1 MAEPETPTKEA
12 TSGEPEAGKKE
23 AKGGGL
29 MTWLIPIGAAVLFI
43 VLGFVAGRVFGTR
56 GKAQNVSAAEVNS
69 PPEVKASA
77 HESKGS
83 HGSSE
88 GKEGK
93 EGNPKGTW
101 YHDTEAVIV
110 NLNEPGV
117 SRYVRMSLTLEMGN
131 GLAEAEGKP
140 FLEQRKPLL
149 KHWLTLFLSNQ
160 TIDDIRGEKNLRQI
174 QNKIMDIFNQ
184 GLFPD
189 AKPRVVGVYFKEYSI
204 Q

>member
-1 MAEPETPTKEA
+1 MAEPETPTKGEK
-12 TSGEPEAGKKE
+12 SSEPEAAKKT
-23 AKGGGL
+23 GGTSKLLPWL
-29 MTWLIPIGAAVLFI
+29 MPVGAAVLFV

-56 GKAQNVSAAEVNS
+56 GKAQNVSAAEVNA
-69 PPEVKASA
+69 PPEAKATHA
-77 HESKGS
+77 SKEGEKE
-83 HGSSE
+83 G

-93 EGNPKGTW
+93 EGTGKGTW
-101 YHDTEAVIV
+101 YYDTEAVIV

-117 SRYVRMSLTLEMGN
+117 SRYARMSLTLEMGN
-131 GLAEAEGKP
+131 GFVEAEGKP

-160 TIDDIRGEKNLRQI
+160 TVEDIRGEKNLRQV
-174 QNKIMDIFNQ
+174 QTKIMDTFNQ

-189 AKPRVVGVYFKEYSI
+189 AKPRVIGVYFKEFSI

>member
-1 MAEPETPTKEA
+1 MAEPEAPAKKE
-12 TSGEPEAGKKE
+12 EKKEEQDKPEAAEKKSKF
-23 AKGGGL
+23 AGML
-29 MTWLIPIGAAVLFI
+29 PWLIPVGAAVLFI
-43 VLGFVAGRVFGTR
+43 VFGFAAGRLFGTR
-56 GKAQNVSAAEVNS
+56 GKAQNVSAAEANN
-69 PPEVKASA
+69 PPEVQVA
-77 HESKGS
+77 HESK
-83 HGSSE
+83 E

-93 EGNPKGTW
+93 EGTAKGGTW

-117 SRYVRMSLTLEMGN
+117 SRYVRMSLTLELGN

-184 GLFPD
+184 GLWPD
-189 AKPRVVGVYFKEYSI
+189 AKPRIVGVYFKEYSI